1 MTPINKINNFNWN
14 RTGTTLLTGV
24 LGVALALIVS
34 ISNTESAPATLMS
47 VEDKNIEKQIVVEE
61 QPALSQYDK
70 SQIRCLAENA
80 YFEAGNQ
87 SIKGKIAVSNVVMNR
102 VNDKRFP
109 KTPCAVIYQRTKHIC
124 QFSWVC
130 QGKKQIRNEEQ
141 FNVSRKVAE
150 DVYLG
155 NVEDVTKGAKFFHA
169 VYVNPRWNRRWVAT
183 IGDHIFYK

>member
-1 MTPINKINNFNWN
+1 MTHNKKNNNFNDS
-14 RTGTTLLTGV
+14 LLTGV

-34 ISNTESAPATLMS
+34 ISNTESAPATLMPA
-47 VEDKNIEKQIVVEE
+47 EDNKSEKQIVVKEE
-61 QPALSQYDK
+61 EPLSEYDK

-109 KTPCAVIYQRTKHIC
+109 KTPCAVIYQRTKQTC

-130 QGKKQIRNEEQ
+130 QGKIRIRSESQ
-141 FNVSRKVAE
+141 FADSHKVAK

-155 NVEDVTKGAKFFHA
+155 KVGDVTNGAKFFHA
-169 VYVNPRWNRRWVAT
+169 VYINPRWNRRWVAT